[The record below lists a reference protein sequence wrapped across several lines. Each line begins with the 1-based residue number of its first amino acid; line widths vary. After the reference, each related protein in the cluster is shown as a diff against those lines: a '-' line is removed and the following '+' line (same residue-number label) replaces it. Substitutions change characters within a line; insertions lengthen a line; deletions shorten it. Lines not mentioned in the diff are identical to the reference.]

1 MHGTRHAPSCPSC
14 RRRRGAPP
22 DLSGYEAHV
31 GNRGAHQ
38 VEDVVGLFF
47 LGREA
52 QVGVEAP
59 AEVDDAVLPEELG
72 ALWRGVVEWRVVAEL
87 SDGVVLSLLL
97 D

>member
-1 MHGTRHAPSCPSC
+1 
-14 RRRRGAPP
+14 
-22 DLSGYEAHV
+22 
-31 GNRGAHQ
+31 
-38 VEDVVGLFF
+38 VVGLFF

-72 ALWRGVVEWRVVAEL
+72 ALWRGVVEWRVVAGL
-87 SDGVVLSLLL
+87 SDGVVISLLL